1 MPLKLILH
9 NPRAGLILGNFIGA
23 IIQNAVTFN
32 IPLYFQAVLLESA
45 TNSGLRLVVPTL
57 CSSAVGTATGFLI
70 TWTRRLKF
78 PLQTG
83 TIFLVIGT
91 TSLSLM
97 QRGLPDWSF
106 LLFLIPSNV
115 GIGFMFPS
123 TFMSVLA
130 VSDQSEQA
138 VVTSTL
144 ILWRSLGMVL
154 GVASSSLVLQN
165 ALFIY
170 LNEKV
175 TGPEKDEVRKAPTA
189 PSDSSSKLTCI
200 IDHSKRPQIRQGH
213 RGPGAHLPRA
223 GHRRLRVIIEG
234 RLHHGSHPLRHH
246 RVDHRTG
253 SAPPT
258 RPQEEVS
265 ERAGER
271 TSTALKNLDCCIE
284 IEIERYKYKPKASGH
299 ISLGRGEKGY
309 QLENL

>member
-23 IIQNAVTFN
+23 IIQNSVTFN

-57 CSSAVGTATGFLI
+57 FSSAVGTATGFLI

-78 PLQTG
+78 PLATG
-83 TIFLVIGT
+83 TVFLVIGT

-115 GIGFMFPS
+115 GIGFMFPA

-170 LNEKV
+170 LNQKV
-175 TGPEKDEVRKAPTA
+175 TGPEKDEVRKAPPPLPPATLG
-189 PSDSSSKLTCI
+189 SSKLTCI
-200 IDHSKRPQIRQGH
+200 IDHSKSPQIRQGH

-246 RVDHRTG
+246 RVDYRTR

-265 ERAGER
+265 ERVSEH
-271 TSTALKNLDCCIE
+271 TPTVLKRI
-284 IEIERYKYKPKASGH
+284 
-299 ISLGRGEKGY
+299 
-309 QLENL
+309 